1 MAEEQLWAWLLLGPF
16 LGALCGV
23 PGCFPPCSEMWC
35 AEDVHQCL
43 QDVFRGSEDRMC
55 QMLLCLGWGMLL
67 QLLKPF
73 KGHGAR
79 HPHRLQDP
87 APPTLHPW
95 CGPKPS
101 RACHRAGTARMGI
114 VAVELGKQQ
123 FPVVDKQPSS
133 GQNFEAQKVVTNL
146 ACLWPAFPTVLSRV
160 VQAVTVLSDLCA
172 VGSS

>member
-23 PGCFPPCSEMWC
+23 PGCFPPCSETWC
-35 AEDVHQCL
+35 AEDVHQRL

-73 KGHGAR
+73 KGHGAH

-95 CGPKPS
+95 CGPKPPEP
-101 RACHRAGTARMGI
+101 ATEQALPGWG
-114 VAVELGKQQ
+114 
-123 FPVVDKQPSS
+123 
-133 GQNFEAQKVVTNL
+133 
-146 ACLWPAFPTVLSRV
+146 LWQLSW
-160 VQAVTVLSDLCA
+160 
-172 VGSS
+172 GSSNFLLLINNRAPVKTSRLRKW